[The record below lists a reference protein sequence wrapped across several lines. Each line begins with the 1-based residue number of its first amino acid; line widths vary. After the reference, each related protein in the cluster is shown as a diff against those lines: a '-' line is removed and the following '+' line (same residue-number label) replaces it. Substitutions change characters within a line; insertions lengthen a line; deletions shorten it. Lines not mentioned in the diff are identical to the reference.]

1 MYLSIIYITFIT
13 YTCAKLLF
21 MMSKCEKASVI
32 KNYYIELDK
41 LIIKHKDDIVENIN
55 SQLIIQIYK

>member
-1 MYLSIIYITFIT
+1 MLT

-41 LIIKHKDDIVENIN
+41 LIIKYKDTIIN
-55 SQLIIQIYK
+55 NLSNNV